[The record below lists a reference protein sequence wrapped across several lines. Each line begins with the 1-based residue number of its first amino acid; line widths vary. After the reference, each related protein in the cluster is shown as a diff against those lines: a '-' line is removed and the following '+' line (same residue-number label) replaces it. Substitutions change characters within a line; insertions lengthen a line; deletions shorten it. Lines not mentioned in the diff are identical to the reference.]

1 MDIYE
6 FAINM
11 ELDGKRY
18 YEELMNRSQD
28 EGFKKIFE
36 MLAKDE
42 DEHHRII
49 NGMIEAKEESIKS
62 DTLKNANNIF
72 AEMLSSDKKIDLT
85 VPAIEAYRH
94 AFNMEDK
101 SIKLYEEHCQKTE
114 NERERII
121 FKRLAEEEKKHKLV
135 MENILNFVNKLDQN
149 KEEEFLDF
157 VPKCKGCKCLKDR
170 DLKDVFKL

>member
-1 MDIYE
+1 
-6 FAINM
+6 M
-11 ELDGKRY
+11 ELDGKKY

-49 NGMIEAKEESIKS
+49 NRMKDVEGESIKS

-72 AEMLSSDKKIDLT
+72 AEMLSSGKKIILT

-101 SIKLYEEHCQKTE
+101 SMKLYEEHYQNAE
-114 NERERII
+114 DERERMI
-121 FKRLAEEEKKHKLV
+121 FKRLAEEEKKHKLII
-135 MENILNFVNKLDQN
+135 ENILNFVSELNKNEVETPVDI
-149 KEEEFLDF
+149 
-157 VPKCKGCKCLKDR
+157 VPKFTGCKGCNCLR
-170 DLKDVFKL
+170 

>member
-28 EGFKKIFE
+28 EGLKKIFE

-42 DEHHRII
+42 DDHHRII
-49 NGMIEAKEESIKS
+49 NGMKDAEGESIKS

-72 AEMLSSDKKIDLT
+72 AEMLSSDKRIDLT
-85 VPAIEAYRH
+85 APAIEAYKH

-101 SIKLYEEHCQKTE
+101 SMKLYEEHYHSAEDEQ
-114 NERERII
+114 ERMI
-121 FKRLAEEEKKHKLV
+121 FKRLAEEEKKHRLV
-135 MENILNFVNKLDQN
+135 MENILNFVSKLDRK
-149 KEEEFLDF
+149 KEEKPLDF
-157 VPKCKGCKCLKDR
+157 APEFGRCKCLR
-170 DLKDVFKL
+170 